1 MKSLIYIDHACLM
14 RERER
19 NSGFPVLLEDTKDL
33 CTNLCV
39 FALSVKQRLESEA
52 PICFAVR
59 SRKVFHNILHF
70 FTLLNKY
77 LK

>member
-1 MKSLIYIDHACLM
+1 MQGK
-14 RERER
+14 ER
-19 NSGFPVLLEDTKDL
+19 NSAFPVLLEDTKDL

-39 FALSVKQRLESEA
+39 FALSVKQRLESET

-59 SRKVFHNILHF
+59 SRKVFRNILHF
-70 FTLLNKY
+70 FILLNKY